1 MDFRLQVFKK
11 VAEKLSFTKAAKE
24 LYITQPAVSKHIEAL
39 ERNLNIQLFLR
50 KGNRISLT
58 EAGNILLKYVYKIEK
73 LYNQLDFELSSTKH
87 NYRGKLRIGAS
98 STITQYVLPELM
110 ANFKDNFKDMD
121 ISVMNGN
128 TLQIEIALNNNK
140 IDLGII
146 EGQSKNSDFH
156 YQKFLDD
163 EIVLVAANNHPI
175 TKEGEISLND
185 LQTHPIILREEGSG
199 TLEVISHHLKTQNM
213 NFSNFIVEMQFGS
226 TEGIKNY
233 ILHSKRLAFLS
244 IQSITNELKR
254 NELNIIDIVD
264 FDIKRSF
271 NFIYPEGN
279 QNPMVD
285 FFIRYASNYRF

>member
-39 ERNLNIQLFLR
+39 ERKLNIQLFLR

-87 NYRGKLRIGAS
+87 NYQGKLRIGTS

-110 ANFKDNFKDMD
+110 ANFKASFKDMD

-175 TKEGEISLND
+175 TKAGEISLSD
-185 LQTHPIILREEGSG
+185 LQTQPIILREEGSG
-199 TLEVISHHLKTQNM
+199 TLEVISHHLKTRNM

-264 FDIKRSF
+264 FDIIRSF

>member
-39 ERNLNIQLFLR
+39 ERKLNIQLFLR

-87 NYRGKLRIGAS
+87 NYQGKLRIGTS

-110 ANFKDNFKDMD
+110 ANFKASFKDMD

-175 TKEGEISLND
+175 TKAGEISLSD
-185 LQTHPIILREEGSG
+185 LQTQPIILREEGSG
-199 TLEVISHHLKTQNM
+199 TLEVISHRLKTRNM

-244 IQSITNELKR
+244 IQSINNELKR